1 MRETLFRGRPKT
13 GEDYFFFS
21 ENWRN
26 NCKDGFVY
34 GSLVVSNG
42 RYYICVSAI
51 CSVKCCVNNGITSM
65 IEVIPET
72 VGQYTSLTDKK
83 GKKIFENDICRVTR
97 HCILAHGK
105 ITFKNGSFLFEEFNS
120 DSVLELGRAKINN
133 FEIEVTGDIHD
144 LLVLPEDAKE
154 ACDAE

>member
-1 MRETLFRGRPKT
+1 MREILFRGRPKT

-21 ENWRN
+21 ENWRD

-34 GSLVVSNG
+34 GSLVVSSG

-65 IEVIPET
+65 VEVIPET
-72 VGQYTSLTDKK
+72 VGQYTGFTDKN
-83 GKKIFENDICRVTR
+83 GKKIFDMDIVKLF
-97 HCILAHGK
+97 LADDIVEVGVIGWSDIDVRYK
-105 ITFKNGSFLFEEFNS
+105 FASPDGTAYGVDCTCVFEIIGNIR
-120 DSVLELGRAKINN
+120 DNLELLRNG
-133 FEIEVTGDIHD
+133 
-144 LLVLPEDAKE
+144 KE